1 MTKHQQMRASEL
13 AHYEYVSSR
22 VDFEAGYEAA
32 VKDAEVLVRALET
45 WASYEEATI
54 LRDGPYVSSKIPGYI
69 KAARE
74 ALREY
79 LGEET

>member
-32 VKDAEVLVRALET
+32 VKEAEVLVEALKKI
-45 WASYEEATI
+45 ADPR
-54 LRDGPYVSSKIPGYI
+54 LRDHKEPDQYTELGCVMHM
-69 KAARE
+69 ADE

-79 LGEET
+79 LGDE